1 MKKTVLYIGLND
13 KDTKTQ
19 LINTDD
25 AIMKVSE
32 ITLRIAEGATLQ
44 QCIGIYTHENGV
56 KVLENSI
63 MIILYDCSDLKA
75 WAIISE
81 CKKALNQES
90 ILKEVS
96 EIENYYI

>member
-19 LINTDD
+19 IINTND
-25 AIMKVSE
+25 ALLTVSD
-32 ITLRIAEGATLQ
+32 IVLRIAEGGTIQ
-44 QCIGIYTHENGV
+44 NCIGVYTHENSV

-63 MIILYDCSDLKA
+63 MIILYNCSDLKA

-90 ILKEVS
+90 ILKEVT
-96 EIENYYI
+96 EAETYFI